1 MILFTFFFPVGKEPK
16 AEGERKIYLY
26 IEGKR
31 MTPLLES
38 INQIKSIKQQLS
50 KRVKTSRIP
59 QRGASIEDTWG
70 SVEGSILLANWSKG
84 YSSFNL
90 TSLCYL
96 FTGPSERSIHLAK
109 LEVKRVV
116 KEEMIRLV
124 STYPLFSPRLFF
136 VFLHTCPSEDRVFRA
151 FVGPSSV
158 CSIKPSK

>member
-1 MILFTFFFPVGKEPK
+1 MSK
-16 AEGERKIYLY
+16 
-26 IEGKR
+26 
-31 MTPLLES
+31 LLEYH
-38 INQIKSIKQQLS
+38 K
-50 KRVKTSRIP
+50 
-59 QRGASIEDTWG
+59 RGAPIEDTWG

-84 YSSFNL
+84 YSRFNL

-136 VFLHTCPSEDRVFRA
+136 LFLHTCLSRVLRAVKRVFYETDQMSLSYKLSNISLTESERRRCFLLTLDSSEYHGNNNQEKA
-151 FVGPSSV
+151 FTARVSLL
-158 CSIKPSK
+158 